1 MTVTGR
7 KQEDRVTRVPELPDM
22 AKKLD
27 NLLLGESE
35 KRLMV
40 RTAAEIRSATI
51 AMARQSKQVVRI
63 LSHSLER
70 KIYDDALLADALAR
84 LAVRHRQSRVLILL
98 RDPSPA
104 VTQGHRLVQLSQ
116 RLSSYIEVRR
126 VSADYREQTEEFMIA
141 DDRGVIYR
149 SFAERFEGTVNFDDR
164 ERMPELLGLFKEA
177 WETASPETE
186 FRRLHL

>member
-1 MTVTGR
+1 
-7 KQEDRVTRVPELPDM
+7 M
-22 AKKLD
+22 AIKLD
-27 NLLLGESE
+27 NLRLGESE
-35 KRLMV
+35 GRMLV
-40 RTAAEIRSATI
+40 GTAAEIRSA
-51 AMARQSKQVVRI
+51 AVSMSRQSKQVIKI
-63 LSHSLER
+63 LSHSLDR
-70 KIYDDALLADALAR
+70 KIYDDELLADALAR

-116 RLSSYIEVRR
+116 RLSSSIEVRR
-126 VSADYREQTEEFMIA
+126 VSADYRERTEEFMIA

-149 SFAERFEGTVNFDDR
+149 SFADRFEGTVNFDDR
-164 ERMPELLGLFKEA
+164 ERIPELLGLFKET